1 MPVPV
6 EIHWYAGDDSD
17 GTVSVNASVWKDG
30 NVITSVELPEG
41 KIFKKVTLGSDL
53 IPDSNRDDNTWKW

>member
-41 KIFKKVTLGSDL
+41 KHFTKIVLGNEL
-53 IPDSNRDDNTWKW
+53 IPDSKKKDNVWKK